1 MLDHLTAC
9 SFPNFGHAFH
19 AGSRLVSRL
28 GSGQATPRV
37 RNFVKPPDE
46 SRRARLCTAA
56 RHERPTAFTLVEMLV
71 VLAIVGLIA
80 TLVIPAVTSILRGLQ
95 ISQNGQL
102 IESQLDL
109 ARQAALTN
117 NRSVEVRLCQV
128 NGSGKFSAL
137 LPLLVTTTVNTVNL
151 NQPVYQPIGKP
162 TFISDSVVID
172 SGTGSGTTL
181 STLVS
186 PNGATAAAP
195 ITNYSNPP
203 LGSYGQ
209 NYTYVSF
216 RFKPD
221 GTTDLNQ
228 SSLWF
233 LTVHNATD
241 PNPDPNP
248 PNNYYTIQVDAYSGH
263 VSQFRP

>member
-1 MLDHLTAC
+1 MLDHSTAC
-9 SFPNFGHAFH
+9 CFSNPGHTFRAGPGSAFR
-19 AGSRLVSRL
+19 SRN
-28 GSGQATPRV
+28 GQVTPRL
-37 RNFVKPPDE
+37 RDGQ
-46 SRRARLCTAA
+46 
-56 RHERPTAFTLVEMLV
+56 TAFTLVEMLV

-80 TLVIPAVTSILRGLQ
+80 TLIIPAVTSILRGMQ

-117 NRSVEVRLCQV
+117 NRSVEVRLCQI
-128 NGSGKFSAL
+128 NGKFSAL
-137 LPLLVTTTVNTVNL
+137 LPLLVTTTVNTINP
-151 NQPVYQPIGKP
+151 NQPVYQSLGKP

-186 PNGATAAAP
+186 PNGAVAAAP
-195 ITNYSNPP
+195 VTNYSNPP

-209 NYTYVSF
+209 NYSYVSF

-233 LTVHNATD
+233 LTVHSATD